1 MTPEFARIPRSIS
14 LCLVAALIA
23 SALAIATVSRAATGD
38 RVLIN
43 EVLVS
48 HTGADTAEYVE
59 LYGTPGA
66 SLTGMSLVVVEGD
79 AAPQVPGTVTF
90 RLDFAAGSHLGGNGF
105 FLVGNPTGLAAV
117 YHVTPNVAIGNDA
130 FQNGSETF
138 ALIPTASVPAVGA
151 TVTGDEVAFD
161 TVAFSDGGPSDAF
174 FFSAPVV
181 GPDPSTGFFPAGGRR
196 IVNGVDTD
204 TPDDWAFADF
214 ALGPSNT
221 PTPGTP
227 FNMPIVTTCP
237 TDMTTQE
244 GTAAS
249 ATVSATDPDGV
260 VTGFS
265 IVSAPDPG
273 TISVDN
279 VSPAPGSGGTGT
291 ASLEV
296 GAATPAGS
304 YAVTITASNADATPQ
319 TASCQVTVVVEP
331 APPPPPPGGPT
342 LDALMAMAVGY
353 EGSGDVTPS
362 KAHLVDDRLARI
374 ARFLAAGQDAA
385 YRAQLRAFANQVE
398 GLAPRWIDQD
408 AADAMAELARQLMAA

>member
-1 MTPEFARIPRSIS
+1 MTPEFARIPRPVS
-14 LCLVAALIA
+14 LSLIGALIA
-23 SALAIATVSRAATGD
+23 SMLAVAGISHAATGAP
-38 RVLIN
+38 VLIN

-48 HTGADTAEYVE
+48 HTGADTTEYVE
-59 LYGTPGA
+59 LFGTPGA

-90 RLDFAAGSHLGGNGF
+90 QRDFAAGSHLGGNGF

-117 YHVTPNVAIGNDA
+117 YHVTPNVTIGNDS

-138 ALIPTASVPAVGA
+138 ALIPTASAPGVGGV
-151 TVTGDEVAFD
+151 VTGVEVPFD
-161 TVAFSDGGPSDAF
+161 AVAFSDGGTSDAF
-174 FFSAPVV
+174 FLDAPVV
-181 GPDPSTGFFPAGGRR
+181 GPDAATGFFPAGGRR

-237 TDMTTQE
+237 TDVTTQE

-260 VTGFS
+260 LTGFS
-265 IVSAPDPG
+265 VVSAPDPG

-304 YAVTITASNADATPQ
+304 YAVTITTSNADATPQ

-331 APPPPPPGGPT
+331 APPPPSGGPS
-342 LDALMAMAVGY
+342 LDALMTMTSGF
-353 EGSGDVTPS
+353 EGSGDVAPG
-362 KAHLVDDRLARI
+362 KARLLDDRLARI
-374 ARFLAAGQDAA
+374 AQFAAAGQDAA

-408 AADAMAELARQLMAA
+408 AADAMAELARQLVAA